1 MGGDCLARVSVSLFV
16 DRESEERVQRSR
28 VGGDCLA
35 RVPVSLFVD
44 RESEESLEEP
54 SGRRLSRSVSL
65 FVDRESE
72 ESPEEPSGRR
82 VSQESQ
88 SLCLL
93 TEKVRR
99 V

>member
-16 DRESEERVQRSR
+16 DRESEE
-28 VGGDCLA
+28 
-35 RVPVSLFVD
+35 
-44 RESEESLEEP
+44 
-54 SGRRLSRSVSL
+54 
-65 FVDRESE
+65 
-72 ESPEEPSGRR
+72 SPEEPKWEAT